1 MTAVGEAR
9 PAAEVP
15 VVKTSAAKYAALWT
29 VLAVVGASTIAP
41 SVASLWKMW
50 TTDALK
56 SVGMAIPVV
65 SLVLVLRAWKG
76 IGWRA
81 EGTWWGFALLL
92 AAAAGSWVQGQG
104 NLVIV
109 LSPQVSR
116 VVPPPSLVF
125 LLYGLAIALCA
136 GGRRLLTA
144 AMFPLLLL
152 VMTNPVP
159 QSFNLWID
167 LPLQRISA
175 DVARSLAI
183 HLGQHLTPDS
193 LRLMFTPEFGMFIAP
208 GCDGMRGAVTMG
220 LIALVA
226 GYVYR
231 FRWGA
236 TAAITLGAV
245 LLGYVFN
252 LLRLCL
258 LVFYYL
264 IALHLP
270 WLQNKAEQGD
280 YVIGAALF
288 LLGTILL
295 LTAIQKL
302 RDRRPNDIAVRTL
315 PEDASE
321 QRSSMPRKVLLAA
334 VTVAAL
340 LGCFWIPQAIAIVHP
355 RAMLVEAQPFPE
367 HLGSYTRQRVW
378 NESIT
383 ETGTVIYVWAE
394 YARAGGEDPIEIGVS
409 PVVDWHNPL
418 VCHSVRGETPVWQGQ
433 IAATTGGAEVEFISG
448 FYNDG
453 VTQFVEAS
461 TMCSRGGC
469 GEHMSGA
476 SHLGLVYSLPRFHL
490 LRGAIDSGSTRV
502 LLRTETTN
510 MALTA
515 DAAREELMD
524 TLRGFLQNVKLD
536 ELTQGLNR

>member
-1 MTAVGEAR
+1 M
-9 PAAEVP
+9 
-15 VVKTSAAKYAALWT
+15 
-29 VLAVVGASTIAP
+29 
-41 SVASLWKMW
+41 
-50 TTDALK
+50 
-56 SVGMAIPVV
+56 
-65 SLVLVLRAWKG
+65 
-76 IGWRA
+76 
-81 EGTWWGFALLL
+81 
-92 AAAAGSWVQGQG
+92 
-104 NLVIV
+104 
-109 LSPQVSR
+109 
-116 VVPPPSLVF
+116 
-125 LLYGLAIALCA
+125 
-136 GGRRLLTA
+136 
-144 AMFPLLLL
+144 
-152 VMTNPVP
+152 
-159 QSFNLWID
+159 
-167 LPLQRISA
+167 
-175 DVARSLAI
+175 
-183 HLGQHLTPDS
+183 
-193 LRLMFTPEFGMFIAP
+193 
-208 GCDGMRGAVTMG
+208 
-220 LIALVA
+220 
-226 GYVYR
+226 
-231 FRWGA
+231 
-236 TAAITLGAV
+236 

-321 QRSSMPRKVLLAA
+321 QRFSMQRKVLLAA

-394 YARAGGEDPIEIGVS
+394 YARAGGGDPIEIGVS
-409 PVVDWHNPL
+409 PVADWHNPL

-510 MALTA
+510 MTLTA